1 MAIFKKESIIFA
13 CNAVDFS
20 LSGTN
25 ILITVDYQP
34 WSAGFSSSGR
44 LMFGGYSD
52 YCINVW
58 DTLKGSRV
66 ATLYGHENRVSSLKV
81 SPDGTALGTGS
92 WDSTIRVRH
101 FRDDMVQISVRLY
114 SATSRSGPD
123 RDKFD
128 RSVSIS
134 TNEQ

>member
-20 LSGTN
+20 LSGSDQRKLTSK
-25 ILITVDYQP
+25 ILTVMT
-34 WSAGFSSSGR
+34 FVLGR
-44 LMFGGYSD
+44 LLFGGYSD

-66 ATLYGHENRVSSLKV
+66 ATLYGHENRVSSLKL

-92 WDSTIRVRH
+92 WDSTIRVSSH
-101 FRDDMVQISVRLY
+101 SQTI
-114 SATSRSGPD
+114 RSED
-123 RDKFD
+123 
-128 RSVSIS
+128 
-134 TNEQ
+134 